1 MTTLYAFIFVSK
13 GIFVYILQLIK
24 MFISTNDD
32 VFFFKK
38 KKIEYFML

>member
-32 VFFFKK
+32 DVFFEKK
-38 KKIEYFML
+38 NEYFML